1 MYKILIKYDND
12 KFNLWMPFGSTIT
25 STTGESEF
33 TEFETDD
40 VTVLKETIL
49 KLDKEYGFEKI
60 RVIEDV
66 TVNFSVD
73 VVVDENTESTEGIT
87 ENNQSTSAT
96 TDENINNGEQPP
108 LLSYLG
114 VKFGGEIKLLHDY
127 HMWFKSTRIHFTCHM
142 TSMEI
147 DFAGKGEEWANEM
160 FKLVEIVGY
169 EVYETRSV

>member
-12 KFNLWMPFGSTIT
+12 KLNLWMPYGTTTT
-25 STTGESEF
+25 STTGKSEF

-73 VVVDENTESTEGIT
+73 VVVEDNTESTEGTT
-87 ENNQSTSAT
+87 ENNQSTGAT
-96 TDENINNGEQPP
+96 TDENINNGE
-108 LLSYLG
+108 
-114 VKFGGEIKLLHDY
+114 
-127 HMWFKSTRIHFTCHM
+127 
-142 TSMEI
+142 
-147 DFAGKGEEWANEM
+147 
-160 FKLVEIVGY
+160 
-169 EVYETRSV
+169 

>member
-12 KFNLWMPFGSTIT
+12 KLNLWMPYGTTTT
-25 STTGESEF
+25 STTGKSEF

-73 VVVDENTESTEGIT
+73 VVVGENTESTEDTT
-87 ENNQSTSAT
+87 ETEPSTGDTNN
-96 TDENINNGEQPP
+96 ENINNGE
-108 LLSYLG
+108 
-114 VKFGGEIKLLHDY
+114 
-127 HMWFKSTRIHFTCHM
+127 
-142 TSMEI
+142 
-147 DFAGKGEEWANEM
+147 
-160 FKLVEIVGY
+160 
-169 EVYETRSV
+169 